1 MNPLWHTHIVSG
13 KEWLIDPFA
22 DWLYPALQRNHDD
35 GKRRILKWFWIEHCT
50 VFSLMKSFDLIF
62 SDEGS
67 CPMSTIWRAPHRR
80 WCGWSG
86 NLFLHITNMFPIFFK
101 PSCIY
106 SQTFQKQLYIPNMFP
121 IFSKSVVYF
130 SLSSTRASWR
140 LWKMQQRSK
149 ERFVE

>member
-1 MNPLWHTHIVSG
+1 MTYTHIVSG

-22 DWLYPALQRNHDD
+22 DWLYPALQRNHDN
-35 GKRRILKWFWIEHCT
+35 GKRHILKWFRIEQH
-50 VFSLMKSFDLIF
+50 FFWLNHLIWF
-62 SDEGS
+62 YSDEGS
-67 CPMSTIWRAPHRR
+67 RPMSTIWRAPHRR
-80 WCGWSG
+80 WYGWSG